1 MESLYQKPEQNPTS
15 GLTLR
20 TNHACGGASVLGRA
34 AARRYNHGEIADSEV
49 SVMRA
54 AVMRNQQIVVAE
66 APEPEP
72 GRGEVIVKSL
82 ACGICG
88 TDLHARKHAETMV
101 EVSRRTG
108 GAFDMDLSR
117 DLIFGHEFC
126 AELVDYGPGTEKRI
140 KLGRRICSMPLIL
153 RPEGAQTVGLSTEHP
168 GGYGQYMRL
177 TESLLL
183 EVPNGLATEHAALT
197 EPMAV
202 GLHAVEKARI
212 ANDEVPLV
220 LGCGPVGLAVIAT
233 LKLKGIHPIIAADF
247 SARRRQFAQTMGADV
262 VVDPK
267 QNSPY
272 ESWKEV
278 ATYADPSQAPKFEPP
293 IPPSPYRPAVIFECI
308 GVPGIVSSIMVAAP
322 SLARIVV
329 VGVCLESDSYEPFF
343 GLTKELNIQFS
354 IAYNGAEFAATMR
367 NIAEGRLNVQPL
379 ITGRVGLG
387 GVEKAFEALALPD
400 THAKILI
407 DPWRN

>member
-1 MESLYQKPEQNPTS
+1 
-15 GLTLR
+15 
-20 TNHACGGASVLGRA
+20 
-34 AARRYNHGEIADSEV
+34 
-49 SVMRA
+49 MRA
-54 AVMRNQQIVVAE
+54 AVMRNQQIVVAD
-66 APEPEP
+66 APEPKP
-72 GRGEVIVKSL
+72 GPGEVIVKSL

-88 TDLHARKHAETMV
+88 TDLHALKHAATML

-126 AELVDYGPGTEKRI
+126 AELADYGPGTEKRI
-140 KLGRRICSMPLIL
+140 KLGRRVCSMPLVL
-153 RPEGAQTVGLSTEHP
+153 RSGAAQTVGLSTEHP
-168 GGYGQYMRL
+168 GAYGQYMRL

-183 EVPNGLATEHAALT
+183 EVPNGLETEHAALT

-212 ANDEVPLV
+212 GSDEVPLV
-220 LGCGPVGLAVIAT
+220 LGCGPVGLAVIAA
-233 LKLKGIHPIIAADF
+233 LQLKGIYPIVAADF
-247 SARRRQFAQTMGADV
+247 SSRRREFAQVMGADV
-262 VVDPK
+262 VVDPR

-272 ESWKEV
+272 ESWKQV
-278 ATYADPSQAPKFEPP
+278 AAYDDPSQAPKFEPP

-308 GVPGIVSSIMVAAP
+308 GVPGIVSTIMVAAP
-322 SLARIVV
+322 SMARIMV
-329 VGVCLESDSYEPFF
+329 VGVCLEPDSYEPFF

-354 IAYNGAEFAATMR
+354 IAYNGAEFAATLR
-367 NIAEGRLNVQPL
+367 NIADGRLNVQPL

-387 GVEKAFEALALPD
+387 GVAGAFEALASPQ

-407 DPWRN
+407 DPWRD